1 MFLYKISFSS
11 SSNARLL
18 FSVLKEKRRYIQQQ
32 PMGDVLQ
39 KRYSFFV
46 ISGCCG
52 HSLTCFIRKG
62 YSHRRLLC
70 SENIL
75 PEIRTDSFFKELR
88 CSCAI
93 NKFRTGTLCRILNY
107 STDHLK
113 VPGNY
118 RQLFVKIGKKSVIF
132 SGSKQI
138 PQMNIMLSQEICNS
152 LPEYL
157 NLPAIL
163 SGCFEFVLQIIL
175 QNTSISHAKRHI
187 FKEHLILSM
196 CPDFVLSR
204 APQIPWQ
211 KHTSEHRFYRT
222 APSGCF

>member
-1 MFLYKISFSS
+1 MVFL
-11 SSNARLL
+11 
-18 FSVLKEKRRYIQQQ
+18 
-32 PMGDVLQ
+32 
-39 KRYSFFV
+39 FV
-46 ISGCCG
+46 ISRCCG
-52 HSLTCFIRKG
+52 HSLTCFVRKG

-93 NKFRTGTLCRILNY
+93 NKFRTGSLCRILNY
-107 STDHLK
+107 STEHLK
-113 VPGNY
+113 VLGNY
-118 RQLFVKIGKKSVIF
+118 RQLFVKIEKKGVIF

-157 NLPAIL
+157 NLPTIL

-175 QNTSISHAKRHI
+175 QNTSISHAKRDI

-204 APQIPWQ
+204 ASQIPWQ
-211 KHTSEHRFYRT
+211 KHTSEHLFYRT